1 MRYLMQQA
9 WFIPVAAT
17 PLAVFYSP
25 TVTSVYAT
33 QTRIQDYAVED
44 RPAG

>member
-9 WFIPVAAT
+9 WFIPAAAT

-25 TVTSVYAT
+25 TLTNVNAT

-44 RPAG
+44 RPAS